1 MKNIV
6 VVSLLAL
13 VSSVPAAIA
22 AESIGIFETI
32 HESSV
37 SFSETTDAIESVLAG
52 SGTELVLHASHVVR
66 VPDDMHQAKVY
77 VLTSPAYAEAAA
89 EESPR
94 TISAQVI
101 RIAVFT
107 SGDEQKTFINMA
119 NPVAH
124 AMVYYTDSPN
134 YKTVKN
140 KGLLAASKA
149 VAAQIRKLVAN
160 VPGQAVKFPAG
171 PTRTEKK
178 YRKFNGDGPAKMM
191 AKWRNWEES
200 QLLLEEGAAAEFDA
214 IVEKVAAALTAGTV
228 SDASDSTGWDV
239 ITQLRLRDDAVY
251 IGLSNPYIEDK
262 MIRINSRFRNEGKS
276 ELSPFPG
283 VDHVSALPTEVLVV
297 KEDGKTLVLHY
308 GQMWRMQLYFWDSGY
323 RAFTANVGVPGTIVN
338 SIEDAVEATR

>member
-1 MKNIV
+1 VKNIV
-6 VVSLLAL
+6 VVALLTL
-13 VSSVPAAIA
+13 VFWAPATLAD
-22 AESIGIFETI
+22 ENIGIFETI
-32 HESSV
+32 LESSV
-37 SFSETTDAIESVLAG
+37 SFSETTDAIESAFAG
-52 SGTELVLHASHVVR
+52 SETDLVLHASHVVR

-89 EESPR
+89 GESAR
-94 TISAQVI
+94 TISAQVL

-107 SGDEQKTFINMA
+107 SGDEQKTFVNMA

-124 AMVYYTDSPN
+124 AMVFYAESSKYNT
-134 YKTVKN
+134 
-140 KGLLAASKA
+140 LLEASKGA
-149 VAAQIRKLVAN
+149 AAQIRKLVGN

-200 QLLLEEGAAAEFDA
+200 QLLIEEGAAAEFDA
-214 IVEKVAAALTAGTV
+214 IVEKVAAALAAGTV

-251 IGLSNPYIEDK
+251 IGVSNPYIEDK
-262 MIRINSRFRNEGKS
+262 MIRINSRFRSEGKS

-297 KEDGKTLVLHY
+297 KEGGKTLVLHY

-323 RAFTANVGVPGTIVN
+323 RAFTANVGVPGTIVD